1 MINKETKVRN
11 IGPLTPKYKIFW
23 NIFFNPKTLINLRNY
38 LKISLSQDPWCSH
51 NKQKNFEEIL
61 NRKLFPRIWSLK
73 LFTYSCWFP
82 WLLCNKKISKNPKSC
97 LKLLIL
103 KKKIFI
109 SSERLEEFMNLWI
122 YDNMITLTVKKSRVS
137 HFLLKINFW
146 EKEGFILTLP
156 ILMDFFQYWPI

>member
-11 IGPLTPKYKIFW
+11 IGPLTPKYKIFG
-23 NIFFNPKTLINLRNY
+23 NFFLIQKLINLRNY

-122 YDNMITLTVKKSRVS
+122 YDNMITLRVKKSRVS